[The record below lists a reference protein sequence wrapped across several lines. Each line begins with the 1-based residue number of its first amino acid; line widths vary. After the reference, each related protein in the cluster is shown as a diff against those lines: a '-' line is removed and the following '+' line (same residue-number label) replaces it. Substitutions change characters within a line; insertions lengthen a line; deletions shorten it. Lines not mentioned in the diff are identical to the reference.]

1 MVGTRGFEPP
11 TSCTPCKRSTR
22 LNYVPKIKLTTIIT
36 SGCKKS
42 ATSKLAI
49 LTRFGSFAKI
59 CCQVLRL
66 LANPTKFRLS
76 SENDNQMSFSF
87 LKPHANAFA
96 RLNFCPEMQCYI
108 YHNIF
113 IMQQIFAETFI
124 IIKKA
129 VICWPLKT
137 NPKTDSILFFHN
149 CMSVNFGSVFIF
161 VNLTQNYNL
170 VSFCDGV
177 STPCF
182 RFDFH
187 NYSAGRIS

>member
-22 LNYVPKIKLTTIIT
+22 LNYVPRIKYTTIII
-36 SGCKKS
+36 SDCKKS

-49 LTRFGSFAKI
+49 LARSCSFAKI
-59 CCQVLRL
+59 YCQVFRL
-66 LANPTKFRLS
+66 LVNLTKFRLS

-96 RLNFCPEMQCYI
+96 KLNFCPEMQCYI

-129 VICWPLKT
+129 VIC
-137 NPKTDSILFFHN
+137 
-149 CMSVNFGSVFIF
+149 
-161 VNLTQNYNL
+161 
-170 VSFCDGV
+170 
-177 STPCF
+177 
-182 RFDFH
+182 
-187 NYSAGRIS
+187 